1 MKIIKS
7 KRAKLLT
14 FLAILLILFYKF
26 QSKTKNTT
34 EQKFKLVTSEN
45 VVNVRKSVA
54 YSERKDD
61 MKYILLWTS
70 AKSAPLSFIGEGQKG
85 FIDRNCPFT
94 NCIVTGNKKYLND
107 ITEFDVVAFSSSEVI
122 RMYNDRLPASRSPH
136 QKYAFASIESS
147 DYYPVCSDRFD
158 GYFNWTWTFRL
169 DSDVRWGY
177 MVIRDENNNIVGPN
191 KEMHWINHEDMET
204 VSDEFK
210 ENLKSKTIAAAWYVS
225 NCKSKSKRE
234 LFVKELQKEL
244 QKYNLTVDVYGR
256 CGPLQC
262 SRATEAECFDLIK
275 EKYYFY
281 LSFENSYNEDYVTEK
296 LLNAVWNNAVPIVYG
311 SANYTRYIF
320 ATYYN
325 CE

>member
-70 AKSAPLSFIGEGQKG
+70 AKSAPLSFIGEGRKG

-94 NCIVTGNKKYLND
+94 NCIVTGTKKYLND

-210 ENLKSKTIAAAWYVS
+210 ENLKSKTNAAAWYVS
-225 NCKSKSKRE
+225 NCKSRSKRE

-311 SANYTRYIF
+311 SANYSRYIF
-320 ATYYN
+320 AKYYN